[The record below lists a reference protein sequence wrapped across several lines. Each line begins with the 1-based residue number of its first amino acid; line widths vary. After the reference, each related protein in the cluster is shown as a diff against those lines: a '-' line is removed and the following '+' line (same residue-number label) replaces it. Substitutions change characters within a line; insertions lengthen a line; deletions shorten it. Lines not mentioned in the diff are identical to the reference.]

1 MKVTIK
7 KIGNSAYLTLPEAV
21 LVQLNLAVGDLI
33 DIALEKGRL
42 VLSAT
47 SSHPRVAWE
56 KPRKNWRR
64 GEKMAT
70 FGHRF
75 QISATRAYD
84 PGENR
89 ARAEKA
95 VPT

>member
-21 LVQLNLAVGDLI
+21 LVQLNLAVGDLSTSRLKKAAWSFQPLPPI
-33 DIALEKGRL
+33 PGWHGR
-42 VLSAT
+42 
-47 SSHPRVAWE
+47 

>member
-33 DIALEKGRL
+33 DIALEEGRL

-56 KPRKNWRR
+56 EAAQELAAR
-64 GEKMAT
+64 GENGDVWPP
-70 FGHRF
+70 FSNLGDE
-75 QISATRAYD
+75 SL
-84 PGENR
+84 
-89 ARAEKA
+89 
-95 VPT
+95 